1 MTDRIRD
8 LSTRERLLD
17 VAERLFADKGVD
29 NISIRSINAAAQL
42 SPGILHYHFG
52 NKDTL
57 LEAIVARRMD
67 EIMAHRYAMISHL
80 SENTTPTTNDVAAI
94 LVTPLAHFVINNKQS
109 GLSYVRLIARLHS
122 DNSQI
127 LSAVTQRYQDQVV
140 NPLLQLFNKSCRQL
154 SAEQLSLRI
163 NFASHTLLQSAG
175 DWSVD
180 ETVLTFQASQL
191 MAFIGAGLD
200 AK

>member
-29 NISIRSINAAAQL
+29 NVSIRSINAAAQL

-67 EIMAHRYAMISHL
+67 EIMAHRYAMISNL

-140 NPLLQLFNKSCRQL
+140 NPLLQLFNKSCGQL

-180 ETVLTFQASQL
+180 ETVLTSQASQL

>member
-1 MTDRIRD
+1 MTDRIED
-8 LSTRERLLD
+8 WSTRDRLLD
-17 VAERLFADKGVD
+17 VAEQLFAEKGVD
-29 NISIRSINAAAQL
+29 SVSIRSINAAAQL

-67 EIMAHRYAMISHL
+67 EIMEHRYAMINNL
-80 SENTTPTTNDVAAI
+80 STNTTPTTNDMAAI
-94 LVTPLAHFVINNKQS
+94 LVTPLAHFVINNKQN

-127 LSAVTQRYQDQVV
+127 LTAVTQRYHDHVL
-140 NPLLQLFNKSCRQL
+140 NPLHHLLKSSCEQL

-163 NFASHTLLQSAG
+163 NFANHTLLQSAC
-175 DWSVD
+175 DWPID
-180 ETVLTFQASQL
+180 ETALTSQARQL

>member
-29 NISIRSINAAAQL
+29 NVSIRSINAAAQL

-67 EIMAHRYAMISHL
+67 EIMAHRYAMISNL

-180 ETVLTFQASQL
+180 ETVLTSQASQL